1 MNLPLVSKG
10 QSQSRTRASGKARG
24 PIRIL
29 LVDDHPVVRKG
40 IGSCLA
46 RHRHLLIVGEAGDG
60 LEAVAKAKELLP
72 DIVLLDLD
80 LPQMDGLTVA
90 ELLHKELA
98 RVKVLMLSMHQCP
111 EFIPRILESGTR
123 GYVLKN
129 APPEELVKAIETVN
143 AGETFFSPEI
153 ARLAINQV
161 VKGNGTGPNVRDL
174 TSREREVLTLVAEGL
189 SNKEIADKLNVG
201 VRTVETHRERI
212 MRKLGIHSIAG
223 LTRFALAK
231 GLITL
236 RV

>member
-1 MNLPLVSKG
+1 MNLELISNSG
-10 QSQSRTRASGKARG
+10 SQSSARASSKAKS

-60 LEAVAKAKELLP
+60 FEAVAKAKELLP
-72 DIVLLDLD
+72 DIVLLDID
-80 LPQMDGLTVA
+80 LPQMNGFGVA
-90 ELLHKELA
+90 DLLRKELA
-98 RVKVLMLSMHQCP
+98 KVKVLMLSMHQRP

-129 APPEELVKAIETVN
+129 APAEELVQAIETVD
-143 AGETFFSPEI
+143 AGGTYFSPEI
-153 ARLAINQV
+153 ARMAINQV
-161 VKGNGTGPNVRDL
+161 VQGNGGGPDVREL
-174 TSREREVLTLVAEGL
+174 TSREREVLVLVAEGL

-212 MRKLGIHSIAG
+212 MRKLNIHSIAG

>member
-1 MNLPLVSKG
+1 M
-10 QSQSRTRASGKARG
+10 KAKG

-46 RHRHLLIVGEAGDG
+46 RHRHFLIVGEAGDG

-72 DIVLLDLD
+72 DIVLLDID
-80 LPQMDGLTVA
+80 LPQMNGFSVA
-90 ELLHKELA
+90 ELLHKELTK
-98 RVKVLMLSMHQCP
+98 VKVLMLSMHQRP
-111 EFIPRILESGTR
+111 EFIPRMLESGTR

-129 APPEELVKAIETVN
+129 APTEELVKAIETVD

-153 ARLAINQV
+153 ARMAINQAV
-161 VKGNGTGPNVRDL
+161 QGNGGGPDVREL
-174 TSREREVLTLVAEGL
+174 TRREREVLVLVAEGL
-189 SNKEIADKLNVG
+189 TNKEIADKLNVG

-212 MRKLGIHSIAG
+212 MRKLNIHSIAG
-223 LTRFALAK
+223 LTRFALGK

-236 RV
+236 RA